1 MTFTVCFHGAESTG
15 KSVLAQQLSRELGLP
30 WVPEYGRAYCEE
42 RGTELTMDD
51 LLAIAE
57 GQAAATR
64 AALSEQSPLLILD
77 TDQLM
82 TAAWA
87 EMLFGHVP
95 NALLSYPRADLYL
108 RFAADVPWVADGTRF
123 FGEDVERRR
132 FADIAEGILNKA
144 LVRWIPVDG
153 SWDDRAE
160 TVRKILR
167 NAPALPT
174 PWEPAEGS

>member
-1 MTFTVCFHGAESTG
+1 
-15 KSVLAQQLSRELGLP
+15 
-30 WVPEYGRAYCEE
+30 
-42 RGTELTMDD
+42 
-51 LLAIAE
+51 
-57 GQAAATR
+57 
-64 AALSEQSPLLILD
+64 
-77 TDQLM
+77 
-82 TAAWA
+82 
-87 EMLFGHVP
+87 MLFGYVP

-123 FGEDVERRR
+123 FGEDAERRR